1 MALQKIEGKRIS
13 KKLEENLEYI
23 KTKLGVGQSFDVSIR
38 QFKVGGRDV
47 ALVFVDGFTNGELV
61 ALIMQT
67 LLASRREEICLRPYK
82 KIFEERI
89 PYMEMSEVQ
98 QLDDLVKEVLS
109 GPSALLIDGA
119 ESAIILDTREYP
131 VREPEEPDIE
141 KLTRGSRDGFVET
154 LIFNVT
160 LVRRRLRDPGLRA
173 EIMQVGQRSKT
184 DIALLYINDVV
195 DEEILET
202 VKGRIENVKVDGLP
216 MAEKSVEEFIIEGKF
231 NIFPQVRYT
240 ERPDVAA
247 IHLLEGHVVLIV
259 DTSPSAMIVPT
270 TFFHHVQHAEE
281 YRQSIPS
288 GVYVRWIRF
297 LGLFLS
303 VFISPLWLL
312 VSLEPQFLPP
322 ALAFIGPRE
331 MGAIPLTLQFIIAH
345 LGIDLI
351 RMATIHTP
359 SPITVALGFIGAV
372 LVGDIAIQVGFFT
385 PEVILYS
392 AIVAIGMFSTPSW
405 ELSLSFRLV
414 HLFLLVAV
422 GYFRLP
428 GLVLGTLIVFLLMA
442 ITRSFNIPYMW
453 PLIPFNARALWDV
466 FFRHPV
472 SAAAFRPAILKT
484 GDTDRL
490 PEGNLRNNKKE

>member
-1 MALQKIEGKRIS
+1 MLEKIEDKRIS
-13 KKLEENLEYI
+13 KKLDENLEYL
-23 KTKLGVGQSFDVSIR
+23 KNKLGVGLSFDVLIR

-47 ALVFVDGFTNGELV
+47 ALVFVDGFANGDLIV
-61 ALIMQT
+61 QIMQT
-67 LLASRREEICLRPYK
+67 LMASRREEICSRPYK

-89 PYMEMSEVQ
+89 PYMELSEVQ
-98 QLDDLVKEVLS
+98 QLDDLVKEVLA
-109 GPSALLIDGA
+109 GPTALLIDGE

-131 VREPEEPDIE
+131 VRQPEEPDIE

-154 LIFNVT
+154 LLFNVT

-173 EIMQVGQRSKT
+173 EVMQVGQRSKT
-184 DIALLYINDVV
+184 DIALMYINDVV

-202 VKGRIENVKVDGLP
+202 VKGRIENIKVDGLP
-216 MAEKSVEEFIIEGKF
+216 MAEKSVEEFIVEGKY
-231 NIFPQVRYT
+231 NVFPQVRYT

-259 DTSPSAMIVPT
+259 DTSPSAMIVPA

-312 VSLEPQFLPP
+312 VSLEPQLLPP
-322 ALAFIGPRE
+322 GLAFIGPQE

-359 SPITVALGFIGAV
+359 SPITVALGFIGAI
-372 LVGDIAIQVGFFT
+372 LVGDIAVQVGFFA

-414 HLFLLVAV
+414 HLFLLITT

-428 GLVLGTLIVFLLMA
+428 GLLIGSLIVFVLMVS
-442 ITRSFNIPYMW
+442 TRSFNIPYMW
-453 PLIPFNARALWDV
+453 PLIPFNGRALLDIL
-466 FFRHPV
+466 FRHPV
-472 SAAAFRPAILKT
+472 STAAFRPAILKT
-484 GDTDRL
+484 GDPDRL
-490 PEGNLRNNKKE
+490 PEGNRKKNIKE